1 LTVEPL
7 KSKAIKLLL
16 EGDIKDI
23 EDIEENIAEELKRD
37 PELVFSSSDN
47 DLFKQA

>member
-23 EDIEENIAEELKRD
+23 EENIAKELKRD